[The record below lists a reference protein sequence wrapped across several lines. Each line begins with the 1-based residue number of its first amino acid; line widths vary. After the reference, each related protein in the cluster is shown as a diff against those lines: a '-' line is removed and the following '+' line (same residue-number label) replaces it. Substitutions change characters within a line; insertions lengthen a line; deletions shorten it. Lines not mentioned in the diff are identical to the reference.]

1 MYVAAAETCE
11 LPITPMGR
19 WLTCLNRLSSI
30 RDMYVPATPAKLHRP
45 YGKLTFCSLLAG
57 RWCRSLWRHSD
68 HLFVHHQWEYSFFCA
83 RSSSK
88 VPNAPMGKMLM
99 CLPRLTLAQLRTI
112 RSTAVGECCR
122 DLENFPSPD
131 GNALLTCNSILAV
144 QMGSNLVLPGMGTCQ
159 PCLPIAPMQDSRF
172 DPCLQGGSIFVDSGT
187 VTITASSITAS
198 SITGNTAVGVRAHV
212 QKFPWSPCETHVLLV
227 VCRAVVLLSTEAQC
241 QS

>member
-11 LPITPMGR
+11 LPIAPMGR

-122 DLENFPSPD
+122 DLENFPSPRWE
-131 GNALLTCNSILAV
+131 CLAD
-144 QMGSNLVLPGMGTCQ
+144 
-159 PCLPIAPMQDSRF
+159 MQFDSRRSNGIKSCSTR
-172 DPCLQGGSIFVDSGT
+172 DGYVPALPPHRPHARLT
-187 VTITASSITAS
+187 V
-198 SITGNTAVGVRAHV
+198 
-212 QKFPWSPCETHVLLV
+212 
-227 VCRAVVLLSTEAQC
+227 
-241 QS
+241 